1 MATEILNNITEQ
13 LDLIDIFRTVHPK
26 NQNIDS
32 FQVHMEHFAGLITY
46 QGIKEASTNLR
57 VQKLTQASFLT
68 ITP

>member
-1 MATEILNNITEQ
+1 MAKEVLNNITEQ

-32 FQVHMEHFAGLITY
+32 FQVHMEHFPGLITY

-57 VQKLTQASFLT
+57 V
-68 ITP
+68 